1 MKRPNVALWDKNYRS
16 EMSAWVEWH
25 VKNTTIDNLEE
36 FMRGFMQFS
45 RGQVNPQLIKDA
57 WNESKRGNEGTREVV
72 EGSLQGNP
80 EGNQRTQANHVV

>member
-1 MKRPNVALWDKNYRS
+1 MDRPMVALWDKNYGS
-16 EMSAWVEWH
+16 EMTAWVEWH
-25 VKNTTIDNLEE
+25 VKNTEIDNLDE

-57 WNESKRGNEGTREVV
+57 WNEIKRRNEGTREVV

-80 EGNQRTQANHVV
+80 EGNQ